1 MAPCHRRSAAGLAV
15 GRRPSPYGIRDL
27 GIGSRSSVCGS
38 QISILLSRSSGMSP
52 ILGILGWV
60 LVGWWATE
68 FGMGA
73 WDWELVGLGLLGNW
87 VRLEHLQL

>member
-1 MAPCHRRSAAGLAV
+1 MGLK
-15 GRRPSPYGIRDL
+15 
-27 GIGSRSSVCGS
+27 S
-38 QISILLSRSSGMSP
+38 QFSILLSRSSGMSP
-52 ILGILGWV
+52 ILGILGCV